1 MGLGRQGDQQGTM
14 YLAWDEIPRSRGH
27 AFYDRLQQ
35 ILRKA
40 GFDGFAEK
48 LCKPFYS
55 DKGRPSI
62 PPGRYFRM
70 HLVGY
75 FEGIDSE
82 RGIEWRCADSLSLRD
97 FLQLSP
103 KESVPDH
110 SSLSRT
116 RSRLPLAT
124 HQEVFT
130 WVLKVLSKDGL
141 VLGGRI
147 GVDASTMEANAA
159 LKTIVRR
166 DTGESYRK
174 MLLRMAKESGID
186 SPTDEDLARMDRKRV
201 GKTLSNKDWQ
211 SQVDPEAKIAKMKDG
226 RTHLAY
232 KPEHAVDL
240 DTGAVVAVEVHE
252 ADKGDT
258 STLQKTLKA
267 AQESL
272 RRVTSTPPCPDDPAE
287 LVADKGYFSRDV
299 LKDLDGGPWRTRIAE
314 PKRNGLNSWR
324 GDHEARRAVYNNR
337 IRISSMVGKAMGKQR
352 TELVERSFEH
362 TLDRSGGMRRVWLR
376 GRENIQKRYL
386 LHVAGFNL
394 GLLMRVK
401 TGHGTPRG
409 WASAWL
415 ALIWPNQHP
424 SMAYLA
430 VVMVVEGRCCG
441 IMLIAVICG
450 GE

>member
-1 MGLGRQGDQQGTM
+1 MGLGRQGDQQGKM

-35 ILRKA
+35 ILRKS
-40 GFDGFAEK
+40 GFDAFAET
-48 LCKPFYS
+48 LCKPFYAE
-55 DKGRPSI
+55 KGRPSI

-75 FEGIDSE
+75 FEGIESE

-97 FLQLSP
+97 FLQLSTS
-103 KESVPDH
+103 ESVPDH

-116 RSRLPLAT
+116 RSRLPLSI

-130 WVLKVLSKDGL
+130 WVLKVLSKEGL

-166 DTGESYRK
+166 DTGENYRQ
-174 MLLRMAKESGID
+174 MLGRMARESGVE
-186 SPTDEDLARMDRKRV
+186 SATDEDLARMDRKRP
-201 GKTLSNKDWQ
+201 GKTLSNKDWR
-211 SQVDPEAKIAKMKDG
+211 SPVDPEAKITKMKDG

-240 DTGAVVAVEVHE
+240 DTGAVVAVEIHE

-258 STLQKTLKA
+258 STLQKTLEA
-267 AQESL
+267 ARESL
-272 RRVTSTPPCPDDPAE
+272 SQVTPTPPCPDDPVD

-299 LKDLDGGPWRTRIAE
+299 LKDLHDGPWRTRIAE

-337 IRISSMVGKAMGKQR
+337 ARITSGVGKSLGRLR

-401 TGHGTPRG
+401 TGNGTPRG
-409 WASAWL
+409 WANAWF
-415 ALIWPNQHP
+415 AIIWPD
-424 SMAYLA
+424 SDLSIALFTL
-430 VVMVVEGRCCG
+430 VLVVEDEVHLV
-441 IMLIAVICG
+441 MPIAVMLG
-450 GE
+450 GH

>member
-1 MGLGRQGDQQGTM
+1 MGLGRQGDQQGKM

-35 ILRKA
+35 ILRKS
-40 GFDGFAEK
+40 GFDAFAEK
-48 LCKPFYS
+48 LCKPFYAE
-55 DKGRPSI
+55 KGRPSI

-75 FEGIDSE
+75 FEGIESE

-97 FLQLSP
+97 FLQLSTS
-103 KESVPDH
+103 ESVPDH

-116 RSRLPLAT
+116 RSRLPLSI

-130 WVLKVLSKDGL
+130 WVLKVLSKEGL

-159 LKTIVRR
+159 LKTIIRR
-166 DTGESYRK
+166 DTGENYRQ
-174 MLLRMAKESGID
+174 MLGRMARESGVE
-186 SPTDEDLARMDRKRV
+186 SATDEDLARMDRKRP
-201 GKTLSNKDWQ
+201 GKTLSNKDWR
-211 SQVDPEAKIAKMKDG
+211 SPVDPEAKITKMKDG

-240 DTGAVVAVEVHE
+240 DTGAVVAVEIHE

-258 STLQKTLKA
+258 ATLQKTLEA
-267 AQESL
+267 ARESL
-272 RRVTSTPPCPDDPAE
+272 SRVTPTPPCPDDPAD

-299 LKDLDGGPWRTRIAE
+299 LKDLYDGPWRTRIAE

-324 GDHEARRAVYNNR
+324 GDHEARSAVYNNR
-337 IRISSMVGKAMGKQR
+337 ARISSGVGKSLGRLR

-401 TGHGTPRG
+401 TGNGTPRG
-409 WASAWL
+409 WANAWF
-415 ALIWPNQHP
+415 AIIWPD
-424 SMAYLA
+424 SDLSIALFTL
-430 VVMVVEGRCCG
+430 VLVVEDEVQ
-441 IMLIAVICG
+441 LVVPIAVMLG
-450 GE
+450 GH

>member
-27 AFYDRLQQ
+27 AFFDRLQQ
-35 ILRKA
+35 ILRKS
-40 GFDGFAEK
+40 GFEVIAEK

-82 RGIEWRCADSLSLRD
+82 RGIEWRSADSFSLRD
-97 FLQLSP
+97 FLQLST

-116 RSRLPLAT
+116 RSRLPLSI

-130 WVLKVLSKDGL
+130 WVFKVLSEDGL

-174 MLLRMAKESGID
+174 MLLRMAKESGIE
-186 SPTDEDLARMDRKRV
+186 SPTDEDLARMDCKGT
-201 GKTLSNKDWQ
+201 GKTLSNKDWE
-211 SQVDPEAKIAKMKDG
+211 SSVDPDAKITKMKDG
-226 RTHLAY
+226 RTHLTY

-240 DTGAVVAVEVHE
+240 D
-252 ADKGDT
+252 
-258 STLQKTLKA
+258 
-267 AQESL
+267 
-272 RRVTSTPPCPDDPAE
+272 
-287 LVADKGYFSRDV
+287 
-299 LKDLDGGPWRTRIAE
+299 GGPWRSRIAE

-337 IRISSMVGKAMGKQR
+337 TRISSTAGKAMGKQR
-352 TELVERSFEH
+352 TELVERSCEH
-362 TLDRSGGMRRVWLR
+362 TLDRCGGMRQVWLR
-376 GRENIQKRYL
+376 GGRTSRNGICSMWP
-386 LHVAGFNL
+386 GSI
-394 GLLMRVK
+394 
-401 TGHGTPRG
+401 
-409 WASAWL
+409 SA
-415 ALIWPNQHP
+415 
-424 SMAYLA
+424 
-430 VVMVVEGRCCG
+430 C
-441 IMLIAVICG
+441 
-450 GE
+450 

>member
-1 MGLGRQGDQQGTM
+1 MGLGHQGEQQGKM

-40 GFDGFAEK
+40 GFDAYAEK

-97 FLQLSP
+97 FLQLTAS
-103 KESVPDH
+103 ESVPDH

-116 RSRLPLAT
+116 RSRLPLT
-124 HQEVFT
+124 IHQEVFT
-130 WVLKVLSKDGL
+130 WVLKVLSKEGL

-174 MLLRMAKESGID
+174 MLLRMAKESGIE
-186 SPTDEDLARMDRKRV
+186 SPTDEDLVRMDRKRT
-201 GKTLSNKDWQ
+201 GKTLSNKDWK
-211 SQVDPEAKIAKMKDG
+211 SPVDPEAKITKMKDG

-258 STLQKTLKA
+258 STLETTLEA
-267 AQESL
+267 ARQSL
-272 RRVTSTPPCPDDPAE
+272 GRVTPTPPCPDDPAD
-287 LVADKGYFSRDV
+287 LIADKGYFSRDV
-299 LKDLDGGPWRTRIAE
+299 LKELDGGPWRTRIAE
-314 PKRNGLNSWR
+314 PNRDGLNSWR

-337 IRISSMVGKAMGKQR
+337 ARISSTTGKSLGRLR

-362 TLDRSGGMRRVWLR
+362 TLDRAGGMRRVWLR

-394 GLLMRVK
+394 GLLMRIK
-401 TGHGTPRG
+401 TGRGTPRG
-409 WASAWL
+409 WADAWL
-415 ALIWPNQHP
+415 TIIWSGMPA
-424 SMAYLA
+424 SMAFLA
-430 VVMVVEGRCCG
+430 IAQVAENRCYA
-441 IMLIAVICG
+441 IMPVAVICEG
-450 GE
+450 H

>member
-1 MGLGRQGDQQGTM
+1 MGLGRQGDQQGKM

-35 ILRKA
+35 ILRKS
-40 GFDGFAEK
+40 GFDAFAEK
-48 LCKPFYS
+48 LARPFYS

-97 FLQLSP
+97 FLQLSAS
-103 KESVPDH
+103 ESVPDH

-116 RSRLPLAT
+116 RSRLPLVI

-130 WVLKVLSKDGL
+130 WVLKVLSKEGL

-174 MLLRMAKESGID
+174 MLQRMAKESGIE
-186 SPTDEDLARMDRKRV
+186 SPTDEDLARMDRKRT
-201 GKTLSNKDWQ
+201 GKTLSNKDWR
-211 SQVDPEAKIAKMKDG
+211 SPVDPEAKITKMKDG

-240 DTGAVVAVEVHE
+240 DTGAVVAVEVHD

-258 STLQKTLKA
+258 ATLPKTLEA

-272 RRVTSTPPCPDDPAE
+272 GRVTPTPPCPDDPAE
-287 LVADKGYFSRDV
+287 LIADKGYFSRDV
-299 LKDLDGGPWRTRIAE
+299 LKAHEGGPWRTRIAE

-337 IRISSMVGKAMGKQR
+337 ARISSGVGKSLGRLR

-394 GLLMRVK
+394 GLLMRLK

-409 WASAWL
+409 WADAWVAIIWPEL
-415 ALIWPNQHP
+415 SLSVALI
-424 SMAYLA
+424 AIVL
-430 VVMVVEGRCCG
+430 VVEDELQQV
-441 IMLIAVICG
+441 IPVAVMTG
-450 GE
+450 GH